1 MTKNSKNTPPPKIN
15 PTDPSTDLSAKNRP
29 PNYEVDMPQGEE
41 FQQLVRTRRQ
51 SSARWRRIFLFS
63 TVLGIVVLGL
73 LLFNVVNQSM
83 GLVAIQN
90 KVNPATLTNN
100 GVLLADQTPAQ
111 LEEILR
117 ENLRRSLIRRIDTEQ
132 PLAERSQSNLLGLI
146 QEQILEAEIVESW
159 DLVDSIRNR
168 AVIEAAVTEEYP
180 NAVVEYRRWINT
192 SFLTSSQS
200 SDPAKAGVRTAIFGS
215 LWVIAITLLFSLPIG
230 VGAAIYL
237 EEYATDNRLNRFIKT
252 NIDNLA
258 GVPSIIYGM
267 LGLAIFVRFLEPLTS
282 GAIFGV
288 ASESTANGR
297 TILSAGLTLG
307 LLVLPLIIINSQE
320 AIRAVP
326 SSLRQAAYGIGATK
340 WQVIWHHVLRSAL
353 PGILTGNILA
363 MSRAIGETAPIVVIG
378 ASTFIALDPDG
389 PFSKFT
395 TLPVQIYQWTARPQP
410 EFQHIAAAAIVVLL
424 ILLLSLNAVAILL
437 RNRYSRN
444 A

>member
-1 MTKNSKNTPPPKIN
+1 MSNNNSLNDTEFTENNSNDTTYIRKVSDN
-15 PTDPSTDLSAKNRP
+15 
-29 PNYEVDMPQGEE
+29 DMPQGEE
-41 FQQLVRTRRQ
+41 FQRLVRARRAN
-51 SSARWRRIFLFS
+51 SAMWRRGFLVS
-63 TVLGIVVLGL
+63 TILGVFVLGL

-83 GLVAIQN
+83 GLVAVQSKID
-90 KVNPATLTNN
+90 PATLSVD
-100 GVLLADQTPAQ
+100 GVALADQSAEQ
-111 LEEILR
+111 LSVLLR
-117 ENLRRSLIRRIDTEQ
+117 ENVRGGKIRRLESEKPFD
-132 PLAERSQSNLLGLI
+132 ERSQADLYKLI
-146 QEQILEAEIVESW
+146 ELNIIEPEIIESW
-159 DLVDSIRNR
+159 DMLDSFRDR
-168 AVIEAAVTEEYP
+168 AAIEARVAEKYP
-180 NAVVEYRRWINT
+180 NATLEYRHWIT
-192 SFLTSSQS
+192 SNFLTSSQS
-200 SDPAKAGVRTAIFGS
+200 RDPAKAGVRTAILGS

-237 EEYATDNRLNRFIKT
+237 EEYANDNFLNRIIKT

-267 LGLAIFVRFLEPLTS
+267 LGLAIFVRFLEPITS
-282 GAIFGV
+282 GAIFSGIDS
-288 ASESTANGR
+288 ATANGR

-326 SSLRQAAYGIGATK
+326 SSLRQAAYGVGATK

-378 ASTFIALDPDG
+378 ASTFIALDPEG

-395 TLPVQIYQWTARPQP
+395 TLPVQIYQWTARPQA
-410 EFQHIAAAAIVVLL
+410 EFRHIAAAAIIVLL
-424 ILLLSLNAVAILL
+424 VLLLTLNAGAVLL
-437 RNRYSRN
+437 RNRYSQK